1 MRISDWSS
9 DVCSSD
15 LISGSLQAAARA
27 ERYRLLEQWRESHAL
42 DHVVTAH
49 HADDQLETMIMR
61 LNRSSGVG
69 GLAGVRA
76 RNGTVLRPLLSWRQ
90 EEHTYALQSLM
101 RKPSVAF

>member
-1 MRISDWSS
+1 MVAGFCAREHIPHAI
-9 DVCSSD
+9 
-15 LISGSLQAAARA
+15 LHPAAPISGSLQAAARA
-27 ERYRLLEQWRESHAL
+27 ERYRLLEQWREAHAL

-76 RNGTVLRPLLSWRQ
+76 RNGRS
-90 EEHTYALQSLM
+90 EEHTSELQSLM
-101 RKPSVAF
+101 RISYAVFCLK